1 MMRKFIKNFNL
12 FFTVIFLWFK
22 SLSAQQLPQ
31 YTNYLLNYH
40 ALNPAA
46 AGSTNCLDL
55 KVGVRTQWVGFEGAP
70 KTQFLQANS
79 FLKRKRKLWK
89 RSKHAIG
96 FLFENDQTGSS
107 GPIRQTR
114 FAISYAYHI
123 PVSRT
128 AFFAAGLYAGL
139 NQFVVQSERFDP
151 FTLEDPLLYGSGR
164 KIIYPD
170 FNPGILYYSDKGF
183 IGLSV
188 KNAYGNKL
196 GGVLGAASKMN
207 RHFFLTG
214 GYTIGGERAL
224 FRYTPSAN
232 IKFVTMNLPSLD
244 LNFMVTYN
252 KSVDLGIGYRLVDGV
267 CAFANYRIK
276 KWSVGYAYD
285 FNLSK
290 VRYSSSNSHEII
302 ISYRFC
308 PVNQSDNNGNEHCP
322 AYR

>member
-1 MMRKFIKNFNL
+1 MRKFIKNFNL
-12 FFTVIFLWFK
+12 FFAVIFLWFK

-46 AGSTNCLDL
+46 AGSNNCMDL

-89 RSKHAIG
+89 RSKHALG

-114 FAISYAYHI
+114 LAVSYAYHV
-123 PVSRT
+123 PVGRT

-151 FTLEDPLLYGSGR
+151 FTQEDPLLNGSGR
-164 KIIYPD
+164 KLIYPD
-170 FNPGILYYSDKGF
+170 FNPGVLFYTDQGF

-232 IKFVTMNLPSLD
+232 LKFVSMNLPSLD
-244 LNFMVTYN
+244 VSFMVTYN
-252 KSVDLGIGYRLVDGV
+252 KVVDFGVAYRLVDGV
-267 CAFANYRIK
+267 CAFANYRLK

-285 FNLSK
+285 FNLSR

-302 ISYRFC
+302 ISYRIC
-308 PVNQSDNNGNEHCP
+308 PVNQSDNNGNEQCP

>member
-1 MMRKFIKNFNL
+1 MIKHKLILIIHLCFFSIIVNFS
-12 FFTVIFLWFK
+12 V
-22 SLSAQQLPQ
+22 AQQLPQ
-31 YTNYLLNYH
+31 YSNYLLNYH

-46 AGSTNCLDL
+46 AGSNGCADL
-55 KVGVRTQWVGFEGAP
+55 KAGYRTQWVGFEGAP
-70 KTQFLQANS
+70 KTQFLQANY
-79 FLKRKRKLWK
+79 FIKRTRKLWK

-96 FLFENDQTGSS
+96 FLFENDQTGSR

-114 FAISYAYHI
+114 FALSYAYHV

-128 AFFAAGLYAGL
+128 AFFSAGLYAGL
-139 NQFVVQSERFDP
+139 NQFVVQAERFDP
-151 FTLEDPLLYGSGR
+151 FNQLDPLLFGSGR
-164 KIIYPD
+164 KLVYPD
-170 FNPGILYYSDKGF
+170 FNPGIMYYTDKGF

-196 GGVLGAASKMN
+196 GGVLGSASKMN

-232 IKFVTMNLPSLD
+232 LKFVTMNLPSLD
-244 LNFMVTYN
+244 VSFMVTYN
-252 KSVDLGIGYRLVDGV
+252 KEVDLGVAYRLIDGASAFINYRVKKWAIGY
-267 CAFANYRIK
+267 AF
-276 KWSVGYAYD
+276 D

-302 ISYRFC
+302 ISYKIC
-308 PVNQSDNNGNEHCP
+308 PGSQSDYGSNEHCP